1 MRQLVGR
8 TRLQMILIDVNLL
21 VCAYRVEADR
31 HVPAAEWLTAIL
43 SGPQEISLINDVLAG
58 FLRIVTNPKIFV
70 DPAPSQH
77 ALGFVE
83 ALIAS
88 PRARWTSTS
97 QATWRTVRNLVDN
110 DRGLRGH
117 LIPDAVLASTAVA
130 HGMRLAT
137 CDHGF
142 ARFPDLDWFDPL
154 AD

>member
-1 MRQLVGR
+1 M
-8 TRLQMILIDVNLL
+8 TK
-21 VCAYRVEADR
+21 
-31 HVPAAEWLTAIL
+31 AEWLTAIL

-88 PRARWTSTS
+88 PRARWTSSS

-142 ARFPDLDWFDPL
+142 ARFADLDWFDPL

>member
-1 MRQLVGR
+1 
-8 TRLQMILIDVNLL
+8 MILIDINLL
-21 VCAYRVEADR
+21 VYAYRVEADR
-31 HVPAAEWLTAIL
+31 HVLAAEWLTATL
-43 SGPQEISLINDVLAG
+43 SGTQDISLIDDVLAG

-88 PRARWTSTS
+88 PRARWTSSS
-97 QATWRTVRNLVDN
+97 QATWRTLRTLVDH
-110 DRGLRGH
+110 DRGLRGN
-117 LIPDAVLASTAVA
+117 LIPDTVLASTAIA

-137 CDHGF
+137 CDRGF